1 MISYTIKHPLLYYDK
16 VYKEKVGGIIRK
28 EKPNSSK
35 QVDNCSKL
43 NFDSTVFLSL
53 ITDLDFLMT
62 TCVVGGSKWQVI
74 YLIALWRI
82 YFINE
87 IF

>member
-43 NFDSTVFLSL
+43 NFDSTFYNKGCYLNKIIGPNYTSTYFLCL
-53 ITDLDFLMT
+53 VTAKI
-62 TCVVGGSKWQVI
+62 VG
-74 YLIALWRI
+74 
-82 YFINE
+82 
-87 IF
+87 